1 MESNICS
8 SCQKPK
14 ATLHCGLCHDALC
27 KSCAQML
34 DAESFQFLKS
44 IPEDLSHK
52 AYCVPCFDLK
62 VSSEL
67 DAYNE
72 TLEKA
77 KNVYVFTKAQSKE
90 TRLIKRK
97 AAPIRVEN
105 CSDEDDAIMRLA
117 FLAAQSDYNA
127 IVDVHLTSKKVIDN
141 SYQSTAWAGTAIP
154 SHVDADKLE
163 QSRPVLKNP
172 N

>member
-1 MESNICS
+1 MESNVCS

-14 ATLHCGLCHDALC
+14 ATLQCGLCSDALC
-27 KSCAQML
+27 KSCAQTL
-34 DAESFQFLKS
+34 EADSFQLLTE
-44 IPEDLSHK
+44 IPAHLSHK
-52 AYCVPCFDLK
+52 AYCVPCFDSQ
-62 VSSEL
+62 VASEL

-77 KNVYVFTKAQSKE
+77 KNVYVFTKSQSKE

-97 AAPIRVEN
+97 AAAIRVEN
-105 CSDEDDAIMRLA
+105 CSDEDDAILHLA

-127 IVDVHLTSKKVIDN
+127 IVDVHLTSKKIIQN
-141 SYQSTAWAGTAIP
+141 SYQSTAWTGTAIP
-154 SHVDADKLE
+154 THVDADKLE
-163 QSRPVLKNP
+163 QSRPTLKNP

>member
-14 ATLHCGLCHDALC
+14 ATLKCGLCSDALC

-34 DAESFQFLKS
+34 EADSFQLLKE
-44 IPEDLSHK
+44 IPPDLSHK
-52 AYCVPCFDLK
+52 AYCVPCFDSK
-62 VSSEL
+62 VATEL
-67 DAYNE
+67 EAYNE
-72 TLEKA
+72 LLEKA
-77 KNVYVFTKAQSKE
+77 RNVYVFTKAQSKE

-97 AAPIRVEN
+97 AAIIRVEN
-105 CSDEDDAIMRLA
+105 CSDEDDAILHLA
-117 FLAAQSDYNA
+117 FLAAQGDYNA
-127 IVDVHLTSKKVIDN
+127 IVDVHLTSKKIIQN